1 MKEATL
7 PERVAANLVVVLRE
21 EASSG
26 HVIDALEHSGDVHA
40 LRREGQRLDIEV
52 RIDHTRRGQALDAVA
67 ALPQVEEA
75 RWQH

>member
-1 MKEATL
+1 
-7 PERVAANLVVVLRE
+7 
-21 EASSG
+21 
-26 HVIDALEHSGDVHA
+26 VIDALEHSGDVHA